1 MDKRISSG
9 TILAQA
15 SDEGL
20 KPYNPLEE
28 APEAYLKFADIVSDM
43 WATEEVV
50 QYQKRISKAENFCR
64 EFGPPAVVTG
74 PDLDIASVG
83 LRPRELADRDLD
95 PGRTNALSRLHA
107 NGKLPIVMRC
117 DYGDLIHQ
125 AKLMAVAV
133 RCYQAVQIDWRR
145 YQPSLKRYLKSADS
159 VELFETIRSRTGIG
173 SSNGNDCSITAWAH
187 ELDVSVNDCLD
198 DEFAMRI
205 YLTLFL
211 KGSAEFSSLR
221 SPDIFLDRKT
231 LDYRIDNGCTSLGS
245 VMWLQLQQ
253 AILAKS
259 TVRQCAASDC
269 QEIFE
274 VLGRSDQKYHDHRCR
289 SNHGSK
295 KHIVE
300 KKRRKDFGVKNS

>member
-133 RCYQAVQIDWRR
+133 RCY
-145 YQPSLKRYLKSADS
+145 
-159 VELFETIRSRTGIG
+159 
-173 SSNGNDCSITAWAH
+173 
-187 ELDVSVNDCLD
+187 
-198 DEFAMRI
+198 
-205 YLTLFL
+205 
-211 KGSAEFSSLR
+211 
-221 SPDIFLDRKT
+221 
-231 LDYRIDNGCTSLGS
+231 
-245 VMWLQLQQ
+245 
-253 AILAKS
+253 
-259 TVRQCAASDC
+259 
-269 QEIFE
+269 
-274 VLGRSDQKYHDHRCR
+274 
-289 SNHGSK
+289 
-295 KHIVE
+295 
-300 KKRRKDFGVKNS
+300 